1 MRNPILTAAFAMG
14 LFISAA
20 GVASAA
26 EQAGPYVSFGAGA
39 NFLNDAD
46 ISGSGASNRAKFS
59 DGWATVGALGYA
71 FDKNWRSE
79 FELGYRRNDIDSLQ
93 GGGNAGNVNSWSFM
107 GNVLYDVDTG
117 TKWTPYVGAGVGA
130 LRYRAAGLQPTAT
143 SSLNDS
149 DTVFAYQGILGIA
162 YDVTPRTQF
171 YVDYHY
177 LRADDPSVSSSTGAN
192 LDSEYH
198 SNTILLGFRYSL
210 GSDVL

>member
-1 MRNPILTAAFAMG
+1 M
-14 LFISAA
+14 SAP
-20 GVASAA
+20 ASARCVTA
-26 EQAGPYVSFGAGA
+26 
-39 NFLNDAD
+39 
-46 ISGSGASNRAKFS
+46 
-59 DGWATVGALGYA
+59 
-71 FDKNWRSE
+71 
-79 FELGYRRNDIDSLQ
+79 RR
-93 GGGNAGNVNSWSFM
+93 G
-107 GNVLYDVDTG
+107 
-117 TKWTPYVGAGVGA
+117 
-130 LRYRAAGLQPTAT
+130 
-143 SSLNDS
+143 LNDS